1 MGALE
6 QARARAAETA
16 QRDCNEAEYGRRDT
30 LSATDSALRDANA
43 GCSSQPLTRIL
54 LEREWHLGVCVCT
67 DSGDHCQVDAY
78 KTIHV

>member
-30 LSATDSALRDANA
+30 LSAADTDLRSANA
-43 GCSSQPLTRIL
+43 ARGSQVLMHIL
-54 LEREWHLGVCVCT
+54 LEPQWHLSVCVRT
-67 DSGDHCQVDAY
+67 RVTTAR
-78 KTIHV
+78 

>member
-30 LSATDSALRDANA
+30 LSAADSGLRDANA
-43 GCSSQPLTRIL
+43 ARSSQPLIRIL
-54 LEREWHLGVCVCT
+54 LEPEWHLGVCVRT
-67 DSGDHCQVDAY
+67 RV
-78 KTIHV
+78 TIAR